1 MKIFLILFTLIY
13 SINILYSQTNTF
25 LLNGKWI
32 GEDNNNDT
40 IEIDFTYSDYFVFKY
55 RGYEGIASGCDTHL
69 ENKYLCNMQIK
80 NSTDKW
86 DSYARIILDDEST
99 LRFSV
104 TPVNEK
110 KQNENPVIIKP
121 LILRRKE

>member
-1 MKIFLILFTLIY
+1 MKILLILFTLIC
-13 SINILYSQTNTF
+13 SINILYSQTNPF

-40 IEIDFTYSDYFVFKY
+40 IEIDFTNTDYFVFKY
-55 RGYEGIASGCDTHL
+55 RGYDGIASGCDTRL

-86 DSYARIILDDEST
+86 DSYARIIIDDEST

-104 TPVNEK
+104 SPVNEK
-110 KQNENPVIIKP
+110 NQNEKPFIKNP
-121 LILRRKE
+121 LILRKKE